1 MSSKIEKPNKNPL
14 WQTTQSERQ
23 SYYLYFF
30 GQNMIYNLLASYLTT
45 YLVFKEIDPVMSGL
59 VVTAVKVWDAV
70 NDAIFGVIFDKIKF
84 KSGQKYIPWLKIA
97 CALTPAATVA
107 VFAIPNVPSQAVKLI
122 WFALAYIIWDTAY
135 TICDVPA
142 FGIITSMTTQIEER
156 NTILSLKG
164 ITGGIGSAL
173 TTVLVTLFIGQAINI
188 GYGPTAII
196 IAVAAAATMFPV
208 CKKCKERNKPEV
220 EEEFTVRSMMK
231 YVVSNKYLL
240 IYYLG
245 YIFYS
250 GAQTYTAL
258 HLLTAYYI
266 YGNELISLVTGTVAA
281 VPQLIMAL
289 FVPKIIRKID
299 KATLFKLSVIASI
312 VLSIPICFTQN
323 NLILFIITFMLRSIP
338 LGVVG
343 VLAFTF
349 TPDCAEYGQFTTGTE
364 AKGITFA
371 IQTFAVKLSA
381 AISSGLGLILLG
393 LFSFK
398 TKFMSTEIPQELI
411 DQELVKLQ
419 ADGAVK
425 VESFADL
432 ATIDAVSMQTE
443 GAINGLW
450 FTYNV
455 VPVIGLIIA
464 LAIWSLYKLQ
474 DKQVQI
480 MADCNAGKLSKKKAR
495 EMLKNLRKIE
505 KAEKLAKIKAKNKP
519 SKKKKK

>member
-1 MSSKIEKPNKNPL
+1 MKPNKNPL
-14 WQTTQSERQ
+14 WQTNSIERK
-23 SYYLYFF
+23 SYYSYFF
-30 GQNMIYNLLASYLTT
+30 GQNMIYNMLAAYLTT
-45 YLVFKEIDPVMSGL
+45 YLVFKEIDPIKSGAI
-59 VVTAVKVWDAV
+59 VTIVKIWDAV
-70 NDAIFGVIFDKIKF
+70 NDAIFGVIFDKVKF
-84 KSGQKYIPWLKIA
+84 KSGKKYIPWLKIA
-97 CALTPAATVA
+97 CALTPAATIA
-107 VFAIPNVPSQAVKLI
+107 VFVIPSGASEMVKLV

-142 FGIITSMTTQIEER
+142 FGIITAMTNQIEER

-173 TTVLVTLFIGQAINI
+173 TTVLVTLFIGQTINI
-188 GYGPTAII
+188 GYGFTAVI
-196 IAVAAAATMFPV
+196 IAVVAAATMFPV
-208 CKKCKERNKPEV
+208 CFKCEERNQPAV
-220 EEEFTVRSMMK
+220 EEQFTVRSMIK

-266 YGNELISLVTGTVAA
+266 FGNELISLITGTVAA

-299 KATLFKLSVIASI
+299 KTTLFKLSTIAAI
-312 VLSIPICFTQN
+312 LLSIPVCFSQN
-323 NLILFIITFMLRSIP
+323 NLILFIVTFMLRSVP
-338 LGVVG
+338 LGIIG

-381 AISSGLGLILLG
+381 AISSGLGLFLLG
-393 LFSFK
+393 LFNFR
-398 TKFMSTEIPQELI
+398 TEFEGIEI
-411 DQELVKLQ
+411 K
-419 ADGAVK
+419 G
-425 VESFADL
+425 FADL
-432 ATIDAVSMQTE
+432 AAIDAVNLQPA
-443 GAINGLW
+443 GALDGLW

-455 VPVIGLIIA
+455 VPIIGLAIA
-464 LAIWSLYKLQ
+464 LGIWSLYRLK
-474 DKQVQI
+474 DKDVQI
-480 MADCNAGKLSKKKAR
+480 MADCNCGKISKEEATSLLSKKY
-495 EMLKNLRKIE
+495 
-505 KAEKLAKIKAKNKP
+505 
-519 SKKKKK
+519 